1 MLQAARAERRSG
13 LACWAHNPKVRGT
26 KPCSTTLHP
35 HGLETPR
42 RSSLQSHNVIGG
54 APNDIGMAAQLH
66 SDTSLKLNR
75 NVALRG
81 PGNIMLRPIRGHS
94 ALLLETCEFDI
105 SFRLH
110 SDMSSPG
117 GMLSNNIPTTCGR
130 LSKTRRGVHW
140 ILNPAS

>member
-1 MLQAARAERRSG
+1 MEWRSG

-26 KPCSTTLHP
+26 NPCSTSLHP
-35 HGLETPR
+35 HGLEPPR

-75 NVALRG
+75 NVALRA
-81 PGNIMLRPIRGHS
+81 PGNIMLRPVRSHS
-94 ALLLETCEFDI
+94 VSLLETCEFYI
-105 SFRLH
+105 SSRLH
-110 SDMSSPG
+110 SAMSSPG
-117 GMLSNNIPTTCGR
+117 GILSNNMTTTCGR

-140 ILNPAS
+140 SLNPAS